1 MRFKSFKIGK
11 SKEQPDKDTAEAGD
25 TLTAQIAD
33 MEEQVNNKTKELEA
47 TEQELKELSDTAK
60 VSEESEED
68 EDTPPQPHGPLD
80 ELTVTPE
87 DELFDIGEETDI
99 GALFG
104 KADEGLKVVEVT
116 AGADAP
122 DEGLKVVEVAAGAD
136 APAEAEKEPANAE
149 AEKEPSTEKE
159 DDSINSL
166 FNQEDDEVNPLAN
179 LINSLPDVTAQ
190 ELLDDLGE
198 IKEIIREWERS

>member
-1 MRFKSFKIGK
+1 MHLKSLKSFKIGK
-11 SKEQPDKDTAEAGD
+11 SQEKPENDTAEAD
-25 TLTAQIAD
+25 DMLTTQIAD

-60 VSEESEED
+60 VSEED
-68 EDTPPQPHGPLD
+68 EDTPPKPHGPLD

-87 DELFDIGEETDI
+87 DELFDTGEETDV
-99 GALFG
+99 GALLG
-104 KADEGLKVVEVT
+104 EADEGLKM
-116 AGADAP
+116 
-122 DEGLKVVEVAAGAD
+122 VEVAAGAA
-136 APAEAEKEPANAE
+136 APAEASEEPAVAEAGAEKEPAN
-149 AEKEPSTEKE
+149 EKE
-159 DDSINSL
+159 DDLINSL
-166 FNQEDDEVNPLAN
+166 FSQEDEDVNPLAN

>member
-60 VSEESEED
+60 VSEED

-87 DELFDIGEETDI
+87 DELLDVDDI
-99 GALFG
+99 GALLG
-104 KADEGLKVVEVT
+104 EA
-116 AGADAP
+116 
-122 DEGLKVVEVAAGAD
+122 DEGLKVVEVAAGAA
-136 APAEAEKEPANAE
+136 APAEAKKEPANEE
-149 AEKEPSTEKE
+149 AEKEPSNEKE

-166 FNQEDDEVNPLAN
+166 FSQEEEEVNPLAN

>member
-11 SKEQPDKDTAEAGD
+11 SKEKPDKDTAEAGD
-25 TLTAQIAD
+25 TLTTQITD
-33 MEEQVNNKTKELEA
+33 LEEQVNNKTKELEA

-60 VSEESEED
+60 VSEEG

-87 DELFDIGEETDI
+87 DELFDVGEETDI
-99 GALFG
+99 GALLG
-104 KADEGLKVVEVT
+104 EADEGLKVVEVT

-179 LINSLPDVTAQ
+179 LVNSLPDVTAQ

>member
-1 MRFKSFKIGK
+1 MSRSRPRSPQTTGYRW
-11 SKEQPDKDTAEAGD
+11 QPFWTGAYEG
-25 TLTAQIAD
+25 TTS
-33 MEEQVNNKTKELEA
+33 
-47 TEQELKELSDTAK
+47 TERQRL
-60 VSEESEED
+60 
-68 EDTPPQPHGPLD
+68 
-80 ELTVTPE
+80 
-87 DELFDIGEETDI
+87 
-99 GALFG
+99 
-104 KADEGLKVVEVT
+104 
-116 AGADAP
+116 
-122 DEGLKVVEVAAGAD
+122 
-136 APAEAEKEPANAE
+136 APAEAEKEPANTE

>member
-11 SKEQPDKDTAEAGD
+11 SKEKPDKDTAEAGD
-25 TLTAQIAD
+25 TLTAQITD
-33 MEEQVNNKTKELEA
+33 LEEQVNNKTKELEA

-60 VSEESEED
+60 VSEED

-87 DELFDIGEETDI
+87 DELFDVGEETDV
-99 GALFG
+99 GALPG
-104 KADEGLKVVEVT
+104 EADEGLKVVEVT

-136 APAEAEKEPANAE
+136 APAE

>member
-1 MRFKSFKIGK
+1 MHLKSLKSFKIGK
-11 SKEQPDKDTAEAGD
+11 SNGKPDKDTAEAGD

-87 DELFDIGEETDI
+87 DELLDIDDI
-99 GALFG
+99 GALLG
-104 KADEGLKVVEVT
+104 EADEGLKVVEVT

-136 APAEAEKEPANAE
+136 APAEA
-149 AEKEPSTEKE
+149 EKE

>member
-1 MRFKSFKIGK
+1 MHLKSFKIGK
-11 SKEQPDKDTAEAGD
+11 SNGKPDKDTAEAGD

-87 DELFDIGEETDI
+87 DELLDIDDI
-99 GALFG
+99 GALLG
-104 KADEGLKVVEVT
+104 EADEGLKVVEVT